1 MVKTIVGS
9 FSDSRGAH
17 QAAEA
22 LIADGFMRQDISVVA
37 SNILGDYTPDG
48 RPLFFEEEPKK
59 TETET
64 GAVAGGVLG
73 GAAGLTA
80 SLVGLAIPGLG
91 PVVAVG
97 PLIAL
102 LSGVGAGA
110 VAGGLIGALT
120 RSGVPDEHAGY
131 YAETVRR
138 GGAIVTLRADGSRA
152 ERAEEIL
159 RDSGAIDLEQRVLR
173 WKDAGWQGWD
183 SSMKPYTAEEAEH
196 ERRLYGAHADPL
208 TGLPTTADP
217 EGDARR
223 ESTIRR

>member
-9 FSDSRGAH
+9 FDDSRAAH
-17 QAAEA
+17 RAAQG
-22 LIADGFMRQDISVVA
+22 LIDDGFMQQDISVVA

-48 RPLFFEEEPKK
+48 RPLLTDEVPESEA
-59 TETET
+59 ET

-91 PVVAVG
+91 PIVAVG
-97 PLIAL
+97 PLIAML
-102 LSGVGAGA
+102 TGAGAGA

-120 RSGVPDEHAGY
+120 RSGVPEEHASY

-138 GGAIVTLRADGSRA
+138 GGAIVSIRADESRA
-152 ERAEEIL
+152 ERAAEIL
-159 RDSGAIDLEQRVLR
+159 RANGAIDLDERVVR
-173 WKDAGWQGWD
+173 WRDRGWRGWD
-183 SSMKPYTAEEAEH
+183 SAAKPFTADEAER

-208 TGLPTTADP
+208 SGLPLTTDP
-217 EGDARR
+217 EGENRR
-223 ESTIRR
+223 ASTIRR